1 MEAQADQMAYKEDLA
16 AQLEA
21 DEHRDLLKPINVD
34 YGD

>member
-21 DEHRDLLKPINVD
+21 DEHRDLL
-34 YGD
+34 